1 LKDQADKTAIQNRLI
16 ELIKE
21 VMENDSI
28 DIDPMKSLID
38 DYGIDSLDL
47 LDFSFNIEEIYNV
60 KIGKDELAGRAKH
73 NLSKDEM
80 IDENGCISERALE
93 ELQRCIPEI
102 PSDKIVR
109 GLKQSDIPR
118 LLNIAVF
125 TRIVYNKLTGCES

>member
-1 LKDQADKTAIQNRLI
+1 MKDQADKTAIQNRLI

-80 IDENGCISERALE
+80 IDENGCIGERALE
-93 ELQRCIPEI
+93 ELQRRIPEI
-102 PSDKIVR
+102 PRDKIVR

>member
-1 LKDQADKTAIQNRLI
+1 MKDQADKTAIQNRLI

>member
-1 LKDQADKTAIQNRLI
+1 MKDQADKTAIQNRLI

-93 ELQRCIPEI
+93 ELQRRIPEI
-102 PSDKIVR
+102 PRDKIVR

>member
-80 IDENGCISERALE
+80 IDENGCIGERALE
-93 ELQRCIPEI
+93 ELQRRIPEI
-102 PSDKIVR
+102 PRDKIVR